1 MTNHAAILQRVHED
15 NEYETAGIATPPTD
29 SNSSSPP
36 HQSLDHS
43 TPTPNRPMRAVV
55 ANAAAISEAQHDN
68 PTIKKRGRKRMQ
80 LNASE
85 LSSKNTLNSV
95 VPSNVNGNEERKLP
109 NFKKNLKSLSKISG
123 LDLLHQTTMDSINGK
138 SILFDPPTKF
148 ALYLNLCLLTIH
160 IYILASEVDS
170 AVPQGC
176 VYERL
181 TKNAPNKLIHEELPL
196 SLNIE
201 QNNHTQLPFGLQAHL
216 EKCKR
221 QYLNFMRHMEVRS
234 ELCRFLS
241 NL

>member
-95 VPSNVNGNEERKLP
+95 VPTNVNGNEERKLP

-138 SILFDPPTKF
+138 SILFDPPPIHKICSVLKF
-148 ALYLNLCLLTIH
+148 VPTDHTY
-160 IYILASEVDS
+160 IYFSI
-170 AVPQGC
+170 
-176 VYERL
+176 
-181 TKNAPNKLIHEELPL
+181 
-196 SLNIE
+196 
-201 QNNHTQLPFGLQAHL
+201 
-216 EKCKR
+216 
-221 QYLNFMRHMEVRS
+221 RS
-234 ELCRFLS
+234 
-241 NL
+241 

>member
-1 MTNHAAILQRVHED
+1 MQRVHED

-55 ANAAAISEAQHDN
+55 ANAAAISEAQHDK

-138 SILFDPPTKF
+138 VVL
-148 ALYLNLCLLTIH
+148 
-160 IYILASEVDS
+160 VDYP
-170 AVPQGC
+170 APG
-176 VYERL
+176 RL
-181 TKNAPNKLIHEELPL
+181 T
-196 SLNIE
+196 
-201 QNNHTQLPFGLQAHL
+201 PFSIFFSVLKFVLTDHA
-216 EKCKR
+216 
-221 QYLNFMRHMEVRS
+221 YIF
-234 ELCRFLS
+234 
-241 NL
+241 